1 MNDMEMFEK
10 PYTLRRLRD
19 KDLWPV
25 LDIISKVFPDD
36 LAPIFAQIATG
47 GKTLNQAGAEIVMK
61 LVVAVL
67 KNMGKVHDE
76 VYALLEDVAG
86 IPAEDI
92 QEMEFGTTPKMIW
105 EIANNEKNASFFE
118 VLSKSL

>member
-10 PYTLRRLRD
+10 PYTLRRLKD

-47 GKTLNQAGAEIVMK
+47 NKTLNQAGAEIVMK

-76 VYALLEDVAG
+76 VYALLADVSG
-86 IPAEDI
+86 LTAEEI
-92 QEMEFGTTPKMIW
+92 QDMEFGTTPMMLWDIV
-105 EIANNEKNASFFE
+105 NNEKNASFF
-118 VLSKSL
+118 VALSKSF